1 MKQLPQGGII
11 GKTAAAAKTIAALNI
26 PFRAAYGAYF
36 LILSAFPALLLILN
50 SLRFTQL
57 SGSSERQ
64 RAGADSQHLSQCL
77 LCRGGSIG
85 ADAAVV
91 LQQGHLWSAQGP

>member
-36 LILSAFPALLLILN
+36 LILSLFPALLLVLS
-50 SLRFTQL
+50 SLRLT
-57 SGSSERQ
+57 
-64 RAGADSQHLSQCL
+64 A
-77 LCRGGSIG
+77 
-85 ADAAVV
+85 
-91 LQQGHLWSAQGP
+91 